1 MKTKIAGVRL
11 VKLLAA
17 GLLVCGACGAMAA
30 VELTPSASSAPG
42 AVAGGINLEATVG
55 SATMAAAPE
64 AQGVSLPAAVSVE
77 AVVPSEANGAPFG
90 SPVAYEPNFAPV
102 PEPSYMLSGAF
113 ALMAGLGGLV
123 RRKLA
128 RA

>member
-1 MKTKIAGVRL
+1 MKTKIAGL
-11 VKLLAA
+11 GIVKLLVA

-30 VELTPSASSAPG
+30 VELTPGAPG
-42 AVAGGINLEATVG
+42 AVAGGIQLEASVG
-55 SATMAAAPE
+55 SAMIAAAPE
-64 AQGVSLPAAVSVE
+64 AKGVSIPAAVSVE
-77 AVVPSEANGAPFG
+77 AVVPSEANGAPLG
-90 SPVAYEPNFAPV
+90 SPVVYEPNFQPV

-113 ALMAGLGGLV
+113 ALMAGLGGMV